1 MGIQRHFH
9 RLEKEITLA
18 IVNVTLSGASS
29 FYQADEMVASQL
41 ANYVVFPCSEEHGQ
55 AVQLFCEVGWV
66 ILIQLFPENNWIGR
80 NIYGLMI

>member
-18 IVNVTLSGASS
+18 IINVVLSGASS
-29 FYQADEMVASQL
+29 LYQADEMVASQL

-66 ILIQLFPENNWIGR
+66 TLIQLLTRNNSIDD
-80 NIYGLMI
+80 

>member
-18 IVNVTLSGASS
+18 IVNVSLSGASS
-29 FYQADEMVASQL
+29 FYRADEMVAGQL
-41 ANYVVFPCSEEHGQ
+41 RVVFPCSEEHGQ

-66 ILIQLFPENNWIGR
+66 NVIELSFVCLFF
-80 NIYGLMI
+80 